1 MTIAELHDKLESIIE
16 NGTSPYTEVMVAT
29 SNMEFLKPMATIAD
43 TVSTGNV
50 IIIAW

>member
-1 MTIAELHDKLESIIE
+1 MTISELHDMLETIIE
-16 NGTSPYTEVMVAT
+16 NGTSPYTGVMVAT
-29 SNMEFLKPMATIAD
+29 ENMELLKPIATIVD